1 MKAKINVDFEF
12 LKGANFDH
20 RHFHITDSN
29 DVTLAYGNELVKN
42 AKFINGVSMD
52 LYPNTLTVF
61 SAQPNGAYKYEFPDM
76 IIDDIE
82 FDCSVPNTTKGMS
95 PHSNSFGFS
104 ASIKLKIFCGF

>member
-1 MKAKINVDFEF
+1 MHPLTSDFVHIDFVFAE
-12 LKGANFDH
+12 NHICRFD
-20 RHFHITDSN
+20 
-29 DVTLAYGNELVKN
+29 VPL
-42 AKFINGVSMD
+42 
-52 LYPNTLTVF
+52 VF
-61 SAQPNGAYKYEFPDM
+61 SNQAACQAIKFGAYKYEFPDM